1 MAGILKV
8 DQVQS
13 DSNLAFAI
21 AGSNVAFMNA
31 TSLQMVGSNVSLA
44 GTNVITSGKVVAS
57 GMPAGSVVQVVTAN
71 TTGVGGTTTTSTSY
85 TNSGLVNLIITP
97 KLAASKFVVSFHGF
111 IMHINPQADNFGGSV
126 MIYNSVNGGANTAL
140 SSSSY
145 SVEGMYTNS
154 QYADSWND
162 RTGNITMVD
171 TPSYTLGQSILYQL
185 WFKKSTRGSGGW
197 YCHHTGGLV
206 TYAGNTLISA
216 EVTEYAT

>member
-71 TTGVGGTTTTSTSY
+71 NSGGSGTATTSTTY
-85 TNSGLVNLIITP
+85 VNTGLLNLIITP
-97 KLAASKFVVSFHGF
+97 KLASSKFVVSFHGF
-111 IMHINPQADNFGGSV
+111 IMHINPNADNFGGSV

-140 SSSSY
+140 TTSSL
-145 SVEGMYTNS
+145 SVEGMYTNN
-154 QYADSWND
+154 QYTDSWND

-171 TPSYTLGQSILYQL
+171 TPTYTLGQSILYQL
-185 WFKKSTRGSGGW
+185 WYKKSTRGAGAW
-197 YCHHTGGLV
+197 YSHHTGGLAA
-206 TYAGNTLISA
+206 YAGNTLISG